1 MVINFNTAV
10 NQAAL
15 TGGFLNQRGDNSS
28 QAQILLDQGRKSQTI
43 TGQSLNEN
51 DSGAISNLI
60 NFQDFLS
67 GGVNNPQSIF
77 TNTHNNLENL
87 GNASI
92 DISKA
97 LDDNIAIREDQR
109 FADNSAL
116 AEINKRLSGQVISLG
131 ESISNLSSGS
141 ASAENTEN
149 GSGGGWFDF
158 LGLPSLPTFDSLK
171 TPLLVA
177 GLGLAALIV
186 VPRLIKSGF
195 KN

>member
-141 ASAENTEN
+141 ASAENTET

>member
-51 DSGAISNLI
+51 DSGAISNSI

-67 GGVNNPQSIF
+67 GGFNNPQSTF
-77 TNTHNNLENL
+77 HNTHESLTNI
-87 GNASI
+87 GKSI
-92 DISKA
+92 IGINDRQEEA
-97 LDDNIAIREDQR
+97 NQIREDQR